1 MDRLPRPGV
10 LLGSMAGKFQNED
23 LVPVRASPLAWP
35 RPEEREHLHP
45 LWALLASRHIT
56 EGRLV
61 GILAGCYSKSRRAPR
76 FQRALV
82 GEGSAAESDAGTSVT
97 H

>member
-1 MDRLPRPGV
+1 MDRLPWPGV

-61 GILAGCYSKSRRAPR
+61 SVLPVVTERAGVLLAFNER
-76 FQRALV
+76 
-82 GEGSAAESDAGTSVT
+82 
-97 H
+97 